1 MLMLPFVVFSA
12 LLTLLYL
19 PPVQHRAVEWA
30 ARVASDATGMDIRVG
45 RIRLA
50 FPLDLAL
57 RDVAVLDSLRADTLA
72 SVGELR
78 TGVALWPLLRGRAE
92 VSGVALS
99 DVVAHTGSLIPS
111 VRVDGRVG
119 LLHLKGA
126 DINLTDEVAE
136 VESLMLREADVSL
149 MLHADTTDRDTAS
162 SPVGWKIRLRE
173 ADLGRVDFR
182 LQMPADTLNLS
193 AGWSRAE
200 LGEVDADLRAS
211 AYGASHLA
219 LAGGFVSYTDKASA
233 PIEGFDP
240 RHIAAT
246 GMDLSADSL
255 LYKGKEVRAVVRRLA
270 LHERSGFR
278 LTHTEGEIRMDESG
292 ISLPYLG
299 VKSALSAVEAE
310 VSIPWSA
317 LKENGTERMDISV
330 EGKVALADVAR
341 FFPMEAPHDAPLDI
355 RLSMQG
361 NMKRLQ
367 LDTLSLRMDSVLSM
381 GASGEARHLTDD
393 GRRTARVAWQVTA
406 HDLAPLMPLMGTAPS
421 VQIPQGLAAEGTLT
435 ADRTRYDA
443 LLTLRERDGRL
454 AAGGH
459 YDTRLQEYALRV
471 RTDSLPLHRFL
482 PQDSL
487 GHLTAR
493 LRAVGRGTDLYAA
506 STRLQADVH
515 IDSLQYGSQ
524 LISGLA
530 LKASL
535 DEHQAQ
541 ATLESHSRLMEMTAR
556 VDGLLHRDSLM
567 ARAVVEVGEHTLP
580 ALRMMDTP
588 MEASA
593 RVEMRPDSLCAHLS
607 SGDFD
612 LHLTG
617 AEGFQSLT
625 KGLDVLAQTLQ
636 TQLEGRQVDIAR
648 VKSLLPAV
656 QLNLKTGKENPLTDY
671 LRHTSGLSLERAEV
685 EIGVSPHAGLFVDG
699 NVFRLRTDSLEFDTV
714 KVEVTTTEAPALV
727 AGVVVSNAPGRRKP
741 SFMARLGGELTDSV
755 STASLRFH
763 NGKGELGL
771 ELGVR
776 AGVGDGGLRLSF
788 FPERPTIGFRRFE
801 LNDSNFIALS
811 DSGRIE
817 ADVRLLDEAGTGLR
831 LYSTPNDEA
840 LQDLTADLARLNI
853 GEILTVLPYAPDV
866 AGRLNAELH
875 YVKTPSDDTFSGTLQ
890 ADDLS
895 YGGYP
900 LGNVGM
906 EAAYLPTSAG
916 RHIVNLQLLRDD
928 EQIATVDGTLQSPR
942 PASADSSLVG
952 SVTTVAADVLLDRF
966 PIEMANAFVPRDILT
981 VGGWLSGELSVKGA
995 ASAPRIDG
1003 EVRFDSVQLHS
1014 PLYAL
1019 DLHMDKTPVSVAD
1032 NSLLFDN
1039 FNIYAK
1045 GKNPFSLTGRV
1056 DLGDFSRMT
1065 ADLQMRAVEY
1075 ELLNAKKNRNSVL
1088 HGRVFV
1094 SLFSTIKGELTSPVI
1109 RGTMNVLG
1117 NTDVTYVLKESPL
1130 TVEDRLGSMVT
1141 FVNFSD
1147 TLAAPKPKEEVTL
1160 GGVDMLLNV
1169 QIDQGAQVQV
1179 DLGSDNYVEVQGGGT
1194 LSMQYTPQGDLLLT
1208 GRYTLNSGEMKYSLP
1223 VIPLKTFQIAG
1234 GSYVEFTGDP
1244 ANPDLNITATERVR
1258 TSVTEDNSSRYVN
1271 FDVGVSITNSLD
1283 NMGVAFTLNAPED
1296 VSLQNQLAA
1305 MSAEER
1311 GKLAVTMLVTGMYA
1325 GGQGTGG
1332 GFNTGNALNSFL
1344 QSEIS
1349 SIAGSALKTVDVSI
1363 GVEDNYAADGTT
1375 PGGTDYSFRFAK
1387 RFWNNRLSVII
1398 GGRISTGNEAVT
1410 EGEGSSFI
1418 DDISLEWRLDD
1429 SGTRY
1434 VKLFHTRNYESILEG
1449 EIIET
1454 GVGLVL
1460 RRKVNKLGELFIFR
1474 RKE

>member
-1 MLMLPFVVFSA
+1 MLPFVVFSA

-19 PPVQHRAVEWA
+19 PPVQHWAVERA
-30 ARVASDATGMDIRVG
+30 ACVASDAAGMDIRVG

-57 RDVAVLDSLRADTLA
+57 HNVVALDSLRADTLA

-78 TGVALWPLLRGRAE
+78 TGVALWPLLRGRVE
-92 VSGVALS
+92 VSGVGLS

-111 VRVDGRVG
+111 VRVDGRIG
-119 LLHLKGA
+119 RLRLKGA
-126 DINLTDEVAE
+126 GVNLTDEVAE
-136 VESLMLREADVSL
+136 VESLMLREADVCL
-149 MLHADTTDRDTAS
+149 TLHPDTAERDTAS
-162 SPVGWKIRLRE
+162 SPVGWKILLRK

-182 LQMPADTLNLS
+182 LQMPADTLNLA
-193 AGWSRAE
+193 AGWQQAE
-200 LGEVDADLRAS
+200 LGEVAIDLRAP
-211 AYGASHLA
+211 AYGAGRLA
-219 LAGGFVSYTDKASA
+219 LAGGFVSYNDKASA
-233 PIEGFDP
+233 PLEGFDP
-240 RHIAAT
+240 HHIAAT

-255 LYKGKEVRAVVRRLA
+255 LYKGKEVCAVVRRLV

-278 LTHTEGEIRMDESG
+278 LTHTEGEIRMDASG
-292 ISLPYLG
+292 IRLPYLG
-299 VKSALSAVEAE
+299 VKTDSSAVEAKGR
-310 VSIPWSA
+310 IPWAA
-317 LKENGTERMDISV
+317 LKENGTERMDIRV

-341 FFPMEAPHDAPLDI
+341 LYPMEVTYDAPLNF
-355 RLSMQG
+355 RLAMQG

-367 LDTLSLRMDSVLSM
+367 LDTLSLQMDSVLSM
-381 GASGEARHLTDD
+381 GASGEAQHLTDD
-393 GRRTARVAWQVTA
+393 TRRTARVAWWVAT
-406 HDLAPLMPLMGTAPS
+406 HDLAPLMPLMGSNPS
-421 VQIPQGLAAEGTLT
+421 VQIPREMAAEGTLT

-443 LLTLRERDGRL
+443 LLTLRERDGLL
-454 AAGGH
+454 AAKGH

-471 RTDSLPLHRFL
+471 RADSLALHRFL

-493 LRAVGRGTDLYAA
+493 VRAVGRGTDPYAA
-506 STRLQADVH
+506 TTRLLADVH
-515 IDSLQYGSQ
+515 IDSLQYGAQ
-524 LISGLA
+524 LISGVV

-535 DEHQAQ
+535 EQHRAQ
-541 ATLESHSRLMEMTAR
+541 ATLESHNTLLEMRTR

-567 ARAVVEVGEHTLP
+567 AEAVVEVAENALP
-580 ALRMMDTP
+580 ALRMMDMP
-588 MEASA
+588 MAASA
-593 RVEMRPDSLCAHLS
+593 RVEMRPDSLYAHLS

-612 LHLTG
+612 LRLTG
-617 AEGFQSLT
+617 AEGLRSLT
-625 KGLDVLAQTLQ
+625 RGIPAFVQTLQ
-636 TQLEGRQVDIAR
+636 TQLEGRRVDIAR
-648 VKSLLPAV
+648 LKSLLPAV
-656 QLNLKTGKENPLTDY
+656 QLSLKTGKENPLMDY

-685 EIGVSPHAGLFVDG
+685 EIGASPHAGLFVDG
-699 NVFRLRTDSLEFDTV
+699 NVFRLRTDSLEFDTL
-714 KVEVTTTEAPALV
+714 KMAVTTTEAPALV
-727 AGVVVSNAPGRRKP
+727 AGVVVSNAPDQRKP
-741 SFMARLGGELTDSV
+741 SFMARLGSELTDSV
-755 STASLRFH
+755 GTASLHFH

-771 ELGVR
+771 ELGAR
-776 AGVGDGGLRLSF
+776 VGIEAGGLRLSF
-788 FPERPTIGFRRFE
+788 FPERPTIGFRRFQ

-840 LQDLTADLARLNI
+840 LQDLTADLTRLNL
-853 GEILTVLPYAPDV
+853 GEILTVLPYAPDIS
-866 AGRLNAELH
+866 GWLNAELH
-875 YVKTPSDDTFSGTLQ
+875 YVKSLSDNTFSGTLQ

-900 LGNVGM
+900 LGTLGL

-928 EQIATVDGTLQSPR
+928 ELIATVDGTLRPPL

-952 SVTTVAADVLLDRF
+952 QTTTVAADVLLDRF

-981 VGGWLSGELSVKGA
+981 MSGWLGGELSVKGA
-995 ASAPRIDG
+995 VSAPRIDG

-1019 DLHMDKTPVSVAD
+1019 DLHMDKTPVSVDD
-1032 NSLLFDN
+1032 NRLLFDN
-1039 FNIYAK
+1039 FHIYAK

-1056 DLGDFSRMT
+1056 DLGNFSRMT

-1141 FVNFSD
+1141 FVNFND
-1147 TLAAPKPKEEVTL
+1147 TLVAPKSKEEVTL
-1160 GGVDMLLNV
+1160 GGVDMLLGV
-1169 QIDQGAQVQV
+1169 QIDQGAQVRV
-1179 DLGSDNYVEVQGGGT
+1179 DLGSDNYVEVQGGGD

-1208 GRYTLNSGEMKYSLP
+1208 GRYTLTSGQMKYSLP

-1244 ANPDLNITATERVR
+1244 ANPSLNITATERVR

-1283 NMGVAFTLNAPED
+1283 NMGVAFTLDAPED
-1296 VSLQNQLAA
+1296 VSLQNRLAA

-1398 GGRISTGNEAVT
+1398 GGRISTGNEAVA

-1460 RRKVNKLGELFIFR
+1460 RRKVNKFGELFIFR